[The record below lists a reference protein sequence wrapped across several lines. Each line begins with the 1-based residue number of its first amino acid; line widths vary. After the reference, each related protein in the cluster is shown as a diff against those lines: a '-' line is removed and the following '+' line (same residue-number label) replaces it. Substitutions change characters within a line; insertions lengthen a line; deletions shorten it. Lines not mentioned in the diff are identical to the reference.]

1 MNDANLKCILDLFQ
15 PSTISLRA
23 MRKLLH
29 VSCGKITLPRR
40 KVRINSLLFILVPP
54 FPRCTHRIALLWVAL
69 YIVLLRAR
77 AGRLGFHFGFFFF
90 FSFFSYCKIFWLC
103 CILRYSPLYDRALY
117 TLVVISLLGIIQK
130 EKSFVVEMRVILPIL
145 LGARG

>member
-1 MNDANLKCILDLFQ
+1 MGGFVYCFIA
-15 PSTISLRA
+15 SEGRA
-23 MRKLLH
+23 
-29 VSCGKITLPRR
+29 
-40 KVRINSLLFILVPP
+40 
-54 FPRCTHRIALLWVAL
+54 
-69 YIVLLRAR
+69 
-77 AGRLGFHFGFFFF
+77 FGLSFRFFFFF